1 MNNEQFNYQLVV
13 DYNRTFGT
21 KLCPESNYPIATL
34 IAMRKKLTERGIYG
48 YSVKYK

>member
-21 KLCPESNYPIATL
+21 KLCPEKNYKLSVL
-34 IAMRKKLTERGIYG
+34 IAMRKKLAERNIYG
-48 YSVKYK
+48 YSAKY